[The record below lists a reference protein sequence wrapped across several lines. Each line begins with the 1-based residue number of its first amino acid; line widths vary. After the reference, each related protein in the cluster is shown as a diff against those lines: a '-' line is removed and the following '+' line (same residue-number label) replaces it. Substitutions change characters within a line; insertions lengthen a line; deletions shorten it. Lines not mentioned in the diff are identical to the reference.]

1 MQVYA
6 VLAVL
11 ALALGATCD
20 ATVLELQQQLDELSH
35 EIEHHVQQKRAE
47 NSDAILATNN
57 YVLSIMANDTS
68 RLRDIVAL
76 KRERLELDQWLDDEA
91 AAPCYEEAFRLWDTY
106 AYLTGWDISWC
117 AVVTYEETN
126 ADAQYTFYSHAQTI
140 VREAARA
147 LSLATEAYGLHS
159 TLDTQLEYL
168 EQELDYLRFLWGN
181 YQTVLQAEID
191 GHAAVAEEI
200 VATTRVCFG
209 GVYDDV
215 DYWFNYLDTTLETC
229 LASLA

>member
-1 MQVYA
+1 MKVLA

-11 ALALGATCD
+11 ALALGSTCGS
-20 ATVLELQQQLDELSH
+20 TVEELQQEIDELGR

-57 YVLSIMANDTS
+57 YVLSIMGNDTANL
-68 RLRDIVAL
+68 REIVANKRLDLEVEQWLRDN
-76 KRERLELDQWLDDEA
+76 DT
-91 AAPCYEEAFRLWDTY
+91 APCFEEAFQLWDTY

-117 AVVTYEETN
+117 AVVAYEETN

-147 LSLATEAYGLHS
+147 FSLASEAYGLHT
-159 TLDTQLEYL
+159 TLDSQLEYL
-168 EQELDYLRFLWGN
+168 ENELEYLRFLWGN
-181 YQTVLQAEID
+181 YRSVLQAEID
-191 GHAAVAEEI
+191 GHAVVAEQI
-200 VATTRVCFG
+200 ATMTRACLA

-215 DYWFNYLDTTLETC
+215 EYWFNYLDDALEIC
-229 LASLA
+229 LAELE